1 MPVKFKQNFEK
12 GVNIDLNELKLPPD
26 AVQFL
31 KNVTGEI
38 NQNPGTSA
46 LAGANMGVKTPLEGN
61 VALLISL
68 PAGTN
73 HCMGFYNSEQTNE
86 GYFGI
91 WNSNDDH
98 TVWVI
103 NGDTGARTL
112 VYNGTLPFELNPISF
127 MSEGRCTLELRSY
140 INPSTNIESN
150 FKFLIFTL
158 NNSQQYYISVDDS
171 IATNSFTTSPY
182 FDGAGTFYDP
192 LELVHLGVPT
202 PLSEILINPV
212 TPSGGDAEKQNFITK
227 QGFQFRVK
235 FIDVY
240 GRESEHGIISNTQ
253 IVAVDGGCLAASNAS
268 PRCLDITF
276 EAGNPLVD
284 TIQIEFRT
292 WKGNDT
298 DTALQTG
305 WMLYDTIN
313 KWINAPGLHWYE
325 RSPNTVYY
333 NPSNNTIIYRFC
345 NNKKQEPISDAE
357 TSRTEPELPR
367 ISNGVG
373 SLNKRLFLENNA
385 RGFSLINPAEISKV
399 LYNAIIPSDIPCVSP
414 AMRTIIVY
422 AYIYRPFNDTYG
434 TIRLSHDKVV
444 FGNEDGDCGGSNG
457 NSFRMDQVFGDQAN
471 PGFIF
476 YLAGTAYNCVAQWG
490 ELNRGTGVFIPR
502 PSYPSSFTHTA
513 ICQIKITAPAGKY
526 ILRGASH
533 KAKITDGDYQST
545 STYIA
550 GYTTLNNATS
560 GAFATTDYARN
571 PIKELEIDCTLGDII
586 YNGLSNPMFVILDL
600 SCPGASAI
608 DGYLCEQIGQNI
620 PVEMSPV
627 NFAQLLGGPSGDSYG
642 SWFTDHNGF
651 FFGTCATNGTIAIMI
666 PGDICTGTY
675 VGGYLIN
682 ENTGILH
689 LDGAGIGG
697 ECSIS
702 GNWRN
707 TGYLTGPSAYGY
719 PYPENARRR
728 ITQSIFACDT
738 ATGVSNMPVVMTK
751 GAIGFTDITGTVTVI
766 AHNRVNY
773 AAIPW
778 GSITSPYT
786 IPSGLGTPI
795 LTSLI
800 PNYGISPAAD
810 DVLVFIQRGTCRWT
824 ACGGCTPSIPDVSI
838 IYKPCGSPRDTTLT
852 DAFVALATINVS
864 GVQTGGKY
872 GVGFWLMDEIGRHTF
887 FQIPEGEAAFVTML
901 NLNDAGYQKF
911 LLPSIGY
918 SITSSFA
925 VPTIFKK
932 MIFGVTAN
940 LAFSDFFSWATD
952 WVQFIDNT
960 GNTNTV
966 NPTQIRIY
974 YGSLDEYNKA
984 NNYQTNNAWQFINA
998 SPNNPG
1004 APVVGDVVQFL
1015 MNGNGSWLPSGI
1027 FSTVTNNSAG
1037 FFFTVD
1043 YQVALAGLT
1052 NGALFRVIR
1061 PIENQTTNLY
1071 YEQCLVIDLNEDGT
1085 VPADKLTGIIPYVD
1099 SYMLARQLPVPILQG
1114 QPGAIPPGGIS
1125 VNPIQYT
1132 STNINPGAEVVG
1144 FATNNANNGN
1154 GIVIKSYTDAQT
1166 SFPFY
1171 FESPSP
1177 SDFWGSHL
1185 ASRGRIGTI
1194 NLHEMQ
1200 QRIDTEMCLSAAL
1213 GDRGTFNGLSYFD
1226 PADVFIFDRNTWGGI
1241 IAVLVQINRCL
1252 VICENDHFF
1261 IDYNTSNLTLNPNNT
1276 VTAQS
1281 QYGPFTTPHRPTS
1294 TAFGCSMQDINTIR
1308 KYAGKVMWL
1317 DHSGWLV
1324 MNDFT
1329 VSKDV
1334 SNYDPSHG
1342 IIGGYAGYLMNKI
1355 SAVNL
1360 LNSNPGANGL
1370 SFFVGGIDPRTNEYY
1385 LTMFQYP
1392 PRIIPSYTNYEAQ
1405 PSLYRS
1411 ETIMID
1417 LDTGML
1423 KGFPGFTPEMYGIMP
1438 SYYSGRNFF
1447 TFKNGI
1453 PYKHHQGADV
1463 TTPPLYANFY
1473 GEQMPC
1479 YIIPVANPAS
1489 ETVKRFF
1496 WVEVYTKQN
1505 IPQTR
1510 ALPAALFYCESI
1522 DTEKGQTS
1530 RLTPERFVI
1539 RDGFQAAEFLCDLNT
1554 PFDPNLVPATT
1565 THKILDGNPLI
1576 GRWARL
1582 TLKTNPAWRGTYFE
1596 VSAVITGVNDIK
1608 ISGE

>member
-1 MPVKFKQNFEK
+1 MSVRFKQNFEK
-12 GVNIDLNELKLPPD
+12 GVNLDLNELKLPQD

-31 KNVTGEI
+31 KNVTGEV

-61 VALLISL
+61 QPLIITV
-68 PAGTN
+68 PAGAT
-73 HCMGFYNSEQTNE
+73 HCIGFYNSEQTNE
-86 GYFGI
+86 GYFAL
-91 WNSNDDH
+91 WNSSGDH

-103 NGDTGARTL
+103 NGDNGNRTL
-112 VYNGTLPFELNPISF
+112 VYNGVLPFELNPISF
-127 MSEGRCTLELRSY
+127 LSEGRCTLELRSY
-140 INPSTNIESN
+140 IIPSTNIESN
-150 FKFLIFTL
+150 YKFLIFTT

-182 FDGAGTFYDP
+182 FDGAGTFYDS

-212 TPSGGDAEKQNFITK
+212 TPIPADAEKQNFIIK

-253 IVAVDGGCLAASNAS
+253 IVAVDGGCLAASNSSA
-268 PRCLDITF
+268 RCLDITF

-298 DTALQTG
+298 GSALQTG

-313 KWINAPGLHWYE
+313 KWVNAPGRHWYE
-325 RSPNTVYY
+325 RNPNTTYF
-333 NPSNNTIIYRFC
+333 NPANNTITYRFC
-345 NNKKQEPISDAE
+345 NNKKQEPIPDVE
-357 TSRTEPELPR
+357 TSRTEPGLPR
-367 ISNGVG
+367 ISNGIV
-373 SLNKRLFLENNA
+373 SLNKRLLLESNV
-385 RGFSLINPAEISKV
+385 RGFQPIDPAQIAKV
-399 LYNAIIPSDIPCVSP
+399 TYEAIIPPDTPCEIPP
-414 AMRTIIVY
+414 LRTIIVY
-422 AYIYRPFNDTYG
+422 ANLYNPYSDADAIIKLLNDK
-434 TIRLSHDKVV
+434 ICW
-444 FGNEDGDCGGSNG
+444 GNENGDCGSSNG
-457 NSFRMDQVFGDQAN
+457 NIFRMDQVFGDQAN

-476 YLAGTAYNCVAQWG
+476 YLAGTNYSCVATWG
-490 ELNRGTGVFIPR
+490 ELNIPTGIFTPR
-502 PSYPSSFTHTA
+502 PTYPGSFTYSA
-513 ICQIKITAPAGKY
+513 MCQIKITVPAGKY

-533 KAKITDGDYQST
+533 KAKITDNDYQST

-550 GYTTLNNATS
+550 GYTTLNAADPSIT
-560 GAFATTDYARN
+560 GPFARRNYASN
-571 PIKELEIDCTLGDII
+571 PIKELEIDCTGGDVV
-586 YNGLSNPMFVILDL
+586 YNGLLDPMFVILDL
-600 SCPGASAI
+600 SGGSCSAI
-608 DGYLCEQIGQNI
+608 DGYLCEQPGENV
-620 PVEMSPV
+620 PVEMNPI
-627 NFAQLLGGPSGDSYG
+627 NFAQYIGGPIGDSFG

-651 FFGTCATNGTIAIMI
+651 FFGVSNSGTVAIIIA
-666 PGDICTGTY
+666 GDICTGTY
-675 VGGYLIN
+675 VGGYLTNQEKMIQ
-682 ENTGILH
+682 H
-689 LDGAGIGG
+689 LDGSGIGS
-697 ECSIS
+697 ECPGG

-707 TGYLTGPSAYGY
+707 TGYLTNSGLY
-719 PYPENARRR
+719 PANARR
-728 ITQSIFACDT
+728 IIKQSIFSCST
-738 ATGVSNMPVVMTK
+738 TIGISNMPVVMTK
-751 GAIGFTDITGTVTVI
+751 GAVGYTDVTGVATIV
-766 AHNRVNY
+766 AHNRINY
-773 AAIPW
+773 AAVPW
-778 GSITSPYT
+778 GSVSNPYT
-786 IPSGLGTPI
+786 PPSLLGTPF
-795 LTSLI
+795 LTSMI
-800 PNYGISPAAD
+800 PNYGVSPAAD
-810 DVLVFIQRGTCRWT
+810 DVLVFIQRGTCRWV
-824 ACGGCTPSIPDVSI
+824 ACGGCIPSMPDASI
-838 IYKPCGSPRDTTLT
+838 VYKPCGGPRDTTLPN
-852 DAFVALATINVS
+852 AFVSLSSINVS

-887 FQIPEGEAAFVTML
+887 FQIAEGEAAFVTMP

-918 SITSSFA
+918 TIDPTFT
-925 VPTIFKK
+925 VPSIFKK
-932 MIFGVTAN
+932 LIYGVTAN
-940 LAFSDFFSWATD
+940 LAFSDFFSWDVDYA
-952 WVQFIDNT
+952 QFIDNT

-1004 APVVGDVVQFL
+1004 APVVGDVVQFI

-1027 FSTVTNNSAG
+1027 FSTVTNDSAG
-1037 FFFTVD
+1037 FFFTID

-1071 YEQCLVIDLNEDGT
+1071 YEQCLVIDLVDGM
-1085 VPADKLTGIIPYVD
+1085 VPTDKLTGVIPYVD
-1099 SYMLARQLPVPILQG
+1099 SYILARQIPVPILQG
-1114 QPGAIPPGGIS
+1114 QPGAIAPGGIP

-1132 STNINPGAEVVG
+1132 STNINPAAEAAG

-1185 ASRGRIGTI
+1185 ASRGRIGI
-1194 NLHEMQ
+1194 VNPHEMQ
-1200 QRIDTEMCLSAAL
+1200 QRIDTEICLSAAL

-1261 IDYNTSNLTLNPNNT
+1261 IDYNVSNLNLSPAGT

-1294 TAFGCSMQDINTIR
+1294 TAYGLSMQDINTVR

-1324 MNDFT
+1324 SNDFT

-1334 SNYDPSHG
+1334 SNYDPAHG

-1360 LNSNPGANGL
+1360 LNSNPGENGL
-1370 SFFVGGIDPRTNEYY
+1370 SFFIGGIDPRTNEYY
-1385 LTMFQYP
+1385 LTMFNYP
-1392 PRIIPSYTNYEAQ
+1392 ARAVPSYTNYL
-1405 PSLYRS
+1405 PTVSLYRA
-1411 ETIMID
+1411 ETIIID
-1417 LDTGML
+1417 MDSGML
-1423 KGFPGFTPEMYGIMP
+1423 KGNAGFNPEMYGIMP

-1447 TFKNGI
+1447 SFKNGI

-1463 TTPPLYANFY
+1463 TTPPSYANFY

-1479 YIIPVANPAS
+1479 YIVPVVNPAS

-1505 IPQTR
+1505 IQQR
-1510 ALPAALFYCESI
+1510 SDLPAALFYCENI
-1522 DTEKGQTS
+1522 ETEKGQIS
-1530 RLTPERFVI
+1530 RLLPSRFVI

-1554 PFDPNLVPATT
+1554 PFDPNLKPATT
-1565 THKILDGNPLI
+1565 TNKLLDGNPLI

-1582 TLKTNPAWRGTYFE
+1582 TLKTNPDWKGTYFE
-1596 VSAVITGVNDIK
+1596 VSAIITGVNDIK
-1608 ISGE
+1608 ISGD